1 MPRSFTV
8 LIIVTML
15 FLGASVIALF
25 TLMGLRASE
34 KQSTD
39 TDLAGTVQIER
50 TVKAFDTNRPLAPSP
65 LLDGAALLVPEFEL
79 VDQDGSSVDQRVFED
94 EVTVMAFVFT
104 HCQLACPIIT
114 GRMFGVYQKA
124 EGLDTQFI
132 SITVDPERDT
142 PERLRQYAGSFG
154 IDHARWRF
162 LTGDYD
168 TVERIATAGMKFAIA
183 EDPDDNNIIQ
193 LPDGSTM
200 RNIQHPTKLMLIGP
214 DRSVIGIYDPYL
226 QDDLDLLA
234 SRLRAIQRTNS
245 RG

>member
-8 LIIVTML
+8 LIIVAML

-34 KQSTD
+34 QQANESGS
-39 TDLAGTVQIER
+39 AETVQIER
-50 TVKAFDTNRPLAPSP
+50 TVTAFDTNRPLAPSP

-79 VDQDGSSVDQRVFED
+79 VDQDGSSTDQRVFED

-114 GRMFGVYQKA
+114 GRMFGVYQQA
-124 EGLDTQFI
+124 DGLDVQFI

-142 PERLRQYAGSFG
+142 PERLRQYASGFG
-154 IDHARWRF
+154 IDHARWQF

-193 LPDGSTM
+193 LPDG
-200 RNIQHPTKLMLIGP
+200 N
-214 DRSVIGIYDPYL
+214 VIGSYNPYL
-226 QDDLDLLA
+226 QDDLDLLS
-234 SRLRAIQRTNS
+234 SRLRAIDRFTS